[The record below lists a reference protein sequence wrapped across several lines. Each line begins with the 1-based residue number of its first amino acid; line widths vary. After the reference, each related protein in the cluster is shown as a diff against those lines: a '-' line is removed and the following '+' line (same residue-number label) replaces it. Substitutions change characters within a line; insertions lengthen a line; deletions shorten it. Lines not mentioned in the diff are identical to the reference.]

1 MVLQLK
7 TNCEIKYE
15 FDECSINVSPKYPY
29 VSISQYTNLKK
40 FPLKFQKR
48 KHSNTF

>member
-1 MVLQLK
+1 MVLHHR

-15 FDECSINVSPKYPY
+15 CPINVSPKYPY